1 MSTYIVHAI
10 GVEHE
15 ITAHTYTLGSEG
27 LKFIGSDG
35 VTVAIFIT
43 FDWLKLVPASA

>member
-1 MSTYIVHAI
+1 MSTFIVHAI
-10 GVEHE
+10 GGEHE